1 MNRRICTS
9 LAVVAILG
17 LVVIGATAPRAASGA
32 VVTPGIATQ
41 VSYDDLLVLFR
52 EFRDFQNPR
61 VEEGVVDYSAATM
74 AEQFAELRGFQ
85 RRLAAIDSSAWQ
97 ISEQVDYHLVRAEM
111 NGMEFQHRVLI
122 PWSLDPGFYNDV
134 MPRLGRGLDFPLDAA
149 RVEVVRER
157 LGAVRGVVQQA
168 QANLNDFSRIAAD
181 LGTLAVLS
189 LGDTRAGYEQ
199 VAAEIAAHHPELD
212 ADVGDALA
220 AIDEYIAWIEANKP
234 RMTARAGVGKEN
246 YSWLMKNVYLFPY
259 SWEEIRMI
267 VELEDNRVRTFQRL
281 EENRN
286 RNVPPI
292 DPVQSQEEYK
302 ASVAEAI
309 DHLMDFL
316 VEQEIFTVND
326 YLTPDDYFG
335 SWHGFDNTW
344 PETHDYFFN
353 FSHREPVMEETHEMV
368 GHHFDGLR
376 SRNDRREIRGGRR
389 PYKIGTAR
397 GEGFAFAL
405 EELLMHAGYL
415 DGRNPHGR
423 EIAYEQSAFR
433 TVRAL
438 SDIYMHSGDW
448 SYDDAYR
455 FCVENAPHGE
465 LLDGSHHLWFEL
477 DTTLRGVG
485 HHMLM
490 IVGKVQFMKL
500 FRDRANQLGDEF
512 VLRDFIDDVLN
523 TGSIPWS
530 LIRWEMTGLDDE
542 IRELTAQ

>member
-1 MNRRICTS
+1 MVAF
-9 LAVVAILG
+9 LGMVAVGSHALPNAF
-17 LVVIGATAPRAASGA
+17 GAKQG
-32 VVTPGIATQ
+32 
-41 VSYDDLLVLFR
+41 SYEDLLELFR
-52 EFRDFQNPR
+52 QFRNFQRSEIQTTVP
-61 VEEGVVDYSAATM
+61 DYSATTM
-74 AEQFAELRGFQ
+74 AEQFVELRQFQ
-85 RRLAAIDSSAWQ
+85 RRLADIDIDGWL
-97 ISEQVDYHLVRAEM
+97 IHEQVDYHLVRAEM
-111 NGMEFQHRVLI
+111 NGMEFQHRVLA

-134 MPRLGRGLDFPLDAA
+134 LPRLGRAQDFPLSESRAD
-149 RVEVVRER
+149 ELQVRLR
-157 LGAVRGVVQQA
+157 AVAKIIEQA
-168 QANLNDFSRIAAD
+168 KVNLNDFSRIAAD

-189 LGDTRAGYEQ
+189 LGDTRESYEQ
-199 VAAEIAAHHPELD
+199 IVADLAEHHPDLGEDGLE
-212 ADVGDALA
+212 ALA
-220 AIDEYIAWIEANKP
+220 AIDDYIAWIENNKR

-259 SWEEIRMI
+259 TWDEVRMI

-292 DPVQSQEEYK
+292 EPVQSQAEYK
-302 ASVAEAI
+302 ASVSEAI
-309 DHLMDFL
+309 EHLMGFL
-316 VEQEIFTVND
+316 VKERIFTVD
-326 YLTPDDYFG
+326 GYLTPDGYFG
-335 SWHGFDNTW
+335 SWHGFDNPW
-344 PETHDYFFN
+344 PEKHDYFFN
-353 FSHREPVMEETHEMV
+353 FSHREPLMEETHEMV

-376 SRNDRREIRGGRR
+376 SRNDQREIRGGRR

-397 GEGFAFAL
+397 GEGLAFAL

-423 EIAYEQSAFR
+423 EITYEQSAFR

-448 SYDDAYR
+448 SYEDAYQ

-490 IVGKVQFMKL
+490 VVGKVQFMKL
-500 FRDRANQLGDEF
+500 MRNRANQLGDDF
-512 VLRDFIDDVLN
+512 VLEEFMDDVLN

-542 IRELTAQ
+542 IKQLTMQ